1 MKLFIALFFMS
12 CSPWLVAQEK
22 VTLSG
27 TVTDASTGETVFG
40 GRIKIME
47 KSGVGG
53 LSNDYGFYSVS
64 VVPGTYNVI
73 FSSSGYAADTIKMEL
88 TKNISYDYKFKIVE
102 IDVIITAKKTN
113 DNITDAQ
120 VGVEKLDIKELNK
133 IPVLLGE
140 RDILKTMQLLPGIK
154 SAGEGNSGLNVRG
167 GAADQNLILLD
178 EAPVYNASHLL
189 GFFSTFNSDAVKDVT
204 VFKGTQPAQYGG
216 RLASTLDI
224 KMKDGNNQKF
234 GVSGGIGLIASRLN
248 IEGPIKKGKGSF
260 LVSGRRTYADLF
272 LKLAPDTN
280 LRNNKLFFY
289 DLNLKASYILG
300 KKDRIFASG
309 YFGRDILGVGDAF
322 GISWGNATGTIRWN
336 HIFSSKLFSN
346 TSFIVSNFKYNISIA
361 GGTTDFD
368 IYSQVQDYNIKQE
381 YQYFFNDKHSFKF
394 GVNAIAHEIIPGEI
408 RSSGEGINSTK
419 VQRQKSVESAA
430 FFQDEWKVS
439 SRLNINIGLRL
450 SSFIVTGKGNYF
462 TLDEQN
468 NVKDTTTYGSGKI
481 IKNYMNLEPRFS
493 FAYILDE
500 TMSIK
505 GGYARNTQNL
515 HLITNATSSSPTDRW
530 LSNSNIVKPEIAD
543 QVSLGWFK
551 NLKKDMYQLSVEGY
565 YKQMQ
570 NQIDYKDG
578 ANTNTSN
585 DTPIE
590 TQLLF
595 GIGRAY
601 GVELLLR
608 KKEGKFTG
616 WVGYTLSKSEKKIDG
631 INQDQWYNARQDRTH
646 DISVVLMYE
655 LTKRFNISGTFV
667 YTTGNAITFPNA
679 KYEVDGVINYAFS
692 ERNGYRIPANH
703 RADIGVN
710 WELKEKKWFT
720 HELTFSVYNLYAREN
735 TFSIAFETNKDNPQK
750 TDAVQTSLFKII
762 PAVSWNF
769 KFK

>member
-1 MKLFIALFFMS
+1 MKIFSALFFIS
-12 CSPWLVAQEK
+12 FSSLLFGQEK
-22 VTLSG
+22 VSLSG

-64 VVPGTYNVI
+64 VVPGIYNVI
-73 FSSSGYAADTIKMEL
+73 FSSGGYASDTIKMDL
-88 TKNISYDYKFKIVE
+88 TKDISFDYKFKSVE
-102 IDVIITAKKTN
+102 IDVVITAKKTN

-154 SAGEGNSGLNVRG
+154 SAGEGSSGLNVRG

-178 EAPVYNASHLL
+178 EAVVYNASHLL

-204 VFKGTQPAQYGG
+204 VYKGTQPAQYGG

-260 LVSGRRTYADLF
+260 LISGRRTYADLF
-272 LKLAPDTN
+272 LKLAPDTS
-280 LRNNKLFFY
+280 LRKNKLFFY
-289 DLNLKASYILG
+289 DLNLKASYNLG
-300 KKDRIFASG
+300 KKDRVFASG
-309 YFGRDILGVGDAF
+309 YFGRDVLGVGKSF

-336 HIFSSKLFSN
+336 HIYSSKLFSN
-346 TSFIVSNFKYNISIA
+346 TSFIVSNFKYNISIK

-368 IYSQVQDYNIKQE
+368 IYSQIQDYNLKQE
-381 YQYFFNDKHSFKF
+381 FQYFFNDKHSFKF
-394 GVNAIAHEIIPGEI
+394 GVNSIAHEIIPGEV
-408 RSSGEGINSTK
+408 RSSGDGINSTT
-419 VQRQKSVESAA
+419 VQHQKSVESAI

-439 SRLNINIGLRL
+439 SRLNINMGLRA
-450 SSFIVTGKGNYF
+450 SSFIVTGKGNYY
-462 TLDEQN
+462 TLDAN
-468 NVKDTTTYGSGKI
+468 HKVKDTTYYGSGKI
-481 IKNYMNLEPRFS
+481 IKNYLNLEPRLS
-493 FAYILDE
+493 FAFIINE

-543 QVSLGWFK
+543 QVSLGWYK
-551 NLKKDMYQLSVEGY
+551 NFKKDMFQFSIDTY

-578 ANTNTSN
+578 ADINTGN
-585 DTPIE
+585 DPVE
-590 TQLLF
+590 TQLLS

-601 GVELLLR
+601 GVELLMR
-608 KKEGKFTG
+608 KKAGKLTG

-631 INQDQWYNARQDRTH
+631 INQNQWYNARQDRTH
-646 DISVVLMYE
+646 DISVVLMYD

-667 YTTGNAITFPNA
+667 YSTGNAITFPTG
-679 KYEVDGVINYAFS
+679 KYEVDGVINYSFS
-692 ERNGYRIPANH
+692 ERNGYRIPAYH

-710 WELKEKKWFT
+710 WELREKKWFT
-720 HELTFSVYNLYAREN
+720 HELTFSIYNLYAHQN
-735 TFSIAFETNKDNPQK
+735 AYSIAFETNKDDPQK
-750 TDAVQTSLFKII
+750 TDAVQTSLFKMI